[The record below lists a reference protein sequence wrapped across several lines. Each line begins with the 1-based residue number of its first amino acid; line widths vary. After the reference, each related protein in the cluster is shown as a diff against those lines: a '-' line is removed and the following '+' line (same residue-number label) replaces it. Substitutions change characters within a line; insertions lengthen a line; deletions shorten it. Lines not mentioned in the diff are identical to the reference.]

1 MAMGGTQESELGE
14 QSSSMGENMVRCDH
28 FGGGSEFDCT
38 PRLRYIF
45 RRFPEAYKE
54 LDVLRN
60 LVVGRYVREITR
72 QSINSTRKYTS
83 EVYVYRDDEQHKRM
97 LSRLSEYAISYPGKI
112 ILWTDEGDH
121 LHVVHDCPHSNGQCR
136 CFFRKSEDFRRDI
149 RAPMRRYRYVSEMDE
164 FDWTNVFLYFI
175 MQKRESNSQ
184 VWIGGR
190 LQRSPD
196 RDEIIRWGD
205 LQAKSREILDREA
218 TRIRRDGEQE
228 ERYST
233 DGGESISEEF
243 QAIGKKRRHSEETG
257 AISRRPGGKPLHVPK
272 KSKFQRISET
282 VHTLLNE
289 YFALPAT
296 HIRDVLVYQEEA
308 QILFD
313 PCCEKAFQAACD
325 VFTRKFIKLKLRDLE
340 EIYNNALPIFYA
352 NNVDPWT
359 YYHDRTTSLKY
370 VDDLLKF
377 QFDDDEEKIKHFLV
391 NVREWFDLN
400 GWDNNPKMNAV
411 CVIGPP
417 NSGKNYFWD
426 MFCALAYNVGHIGR
440 VNNKTNQFALQ
451 ECYGRRLVVG
461 NEVSMEDGAKEDFKK
476 LCEGTA
482 FNIRVKYQG
491 DKIFTK
497 APVLLISN
505 FELDI
510 CYDYHFKDVRLYTI
524 RWKKCELLK
533 ESTKKPYPTCI
544 FDLFKKYNVQ
554 LYSVAFLITSFLSP
568 PHIVLYLSYT
578 VLELLKKYM
587 SFSLTW

>member
-1 MAMGGTQESELGE
+1 MTFLQIVILNNDIAMDGTSEMALGRTEESGTGE
-14 QSSSMGENMVRCDH
+14 QSSSMGEDLVRCDH
-28 FGGGSEFDCT
+28 FGGGSEFDTT
-38 PRLRYIF
+38 PRLRHIR

-54 LDVLRN
+54 LDVLRE

-83 EVYVYRDDEQHKRM
+83 EVYVYRDADQHKRM

-136 CFFRKSEDFRRDI
+136 CFFRKSEDFRRDV
-149 RAPMRRYRYVSEMDE
+149 RAPMRRYRFVSEMDE
-164 FDWTNVFLYFI
+164 LDWTNVFLYFI

-205 LQAKSREILDREA
+205 LQTKSREILDREA
-218 TRIRRDGEQE
+218 SRVRRDSEQE
-228 ERYST
+228 ERYSQ

-243 QAIGKKRRHSEETG
+243 QTLGKKRRLSEETG

-296 HIRDVLVYQEEA
+296 HIRDILVYQEEA

-325 VFTRKFIKLKLRDLE
+325 VFTRKFIKLKLADLE
-340 EIYNNALPIFYA
+340 EIYSNALPVFYS
-352 NNVDPWT
+352 NSVDPWT
-359 YYHDRTTSLKY
+359 YYHDRTTSLKF
-370 VDDLLKF
+370 VNDLLKF
-377 QFDDDEEKIKHFLV
+377 QFQDDEEKIKQFLI
-391 NVREWFDLN
+391 NVREWFNLN

-451 ECYGRRLVVG
+451 ECYGRRMVVG

-510 CYDYHFKDVRLYTI
+510 CYDFHFKDVRLHTI
-524 RWKKCELLK
+524 RWSTCGLLK
-533 ESTKKPYPTCI
+533 ESTKKPYPTCV
-544 FDLFKKYNVQ
+544 FDLFKLYNV
-554 LYSVAFLITSFLSP
+554 SI
-568 PHIVLYLSYT
+568 
-578 VLELLKKYM
+578 K
-587 SFSLTW
+587 